1 LWTLRKSET
10 LNLGA
15 STARRAP
22 DELKEPDLELELD
35 DEIPQIHADGA
46 FSADAMTNDIGR
58 ADNRDIVRPNPI
70 PTEISFHFDPPIT
83 ERMIVVDKCPVS
95 LADSTKYY
103 NGTKERE
110 FKRTRSTIL

>member
-1 LWTLRKSET
+1 MWTLRKSET

-15 STARRAP
+15 STPRTAP
-22 DELKEPDLELELD
+22 DELKEPDIELELD

-58 ADNRDIVRPNPI
+58 ADNRRLSARIH

-83 ERMIVVDKCPVS
+83 ERMIVVDK
-95 LADSTKYY
+95 AQYH
-103 NGTKERE
+103 
-110 FKRTRSTIL
+110 

>member
-1 LWTLRKSET
+1 MWTLRKSET

-15 STARRAP
+15 STPRSTP

-58 ADNRDIVRPNPI
+58 ADNRDLVRPNPI
-70 PTEISFHFDPPIT
+70 LPEVHS
-83 ERMIVVDKCPVS
+83 
-95 LADSTKYY
+95 
-103 NGTKERE
+103 
-110 FKRTRSTIL
+110 ILTSR

>member
-1 LWTLRKSET
+1 M
-10 LNLGA
+10 NLGA
-15 STARRAP
+15 STPRSAP

-95 LADSTKYY
+95 LTDSTKYY